1 MNIIEAV
8 KEAMEGKKIRRKE
21 WFFISEDDCVYV
33 AGVLNL
39 NGEIS
44 HLCKF
49 GIGREHVYKEIATF
63 LDIDVLADD
72 WEVVK

>member
-1 MNIIEAV
+1 MV
-8 KEAMEGKKIRRKE
+8 
-21 WFFISEDDCVYV
+21 FISEDDCVYV
-33 AGVLNL
+33 AGVRNL

-49 GIGREHVYKEIATF
+49 GIRREHVYKEIATF

-72 WEVVK
+72 WEVVE